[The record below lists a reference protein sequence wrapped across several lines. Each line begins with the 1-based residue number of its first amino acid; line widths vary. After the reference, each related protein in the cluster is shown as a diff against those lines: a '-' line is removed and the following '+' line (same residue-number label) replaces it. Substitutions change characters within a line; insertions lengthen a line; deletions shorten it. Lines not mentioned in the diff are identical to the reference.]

1 MPSSRNSSGSE
12 GCMSVRFSPMHI
24 LVVALLSFFAGTML
38 PSLHHHRSS
47 SSQEVPTLDA
57 DAIASIAAETACNE
71 TADLSSSSSYSSG
84 ASPWCPTATCH
95 NTDLCEPCKRRYL
108 ILLATGRS
116 GSTTLMNMMGQL
128 PSVRMAGENNDL
140 LGHLKRMEDD
150 ILENPQFVHN
160 HHGDLTDWNGPWRHN
175 PVLNGSLAC
184 VSQQMIET
192 INPPLVDRE
201 GHYIS
206 AETEESKILGFKT
219 IRLLNHME
227 EKKHDDERVAEWLG
241 NTMPCA
247 RFLVNIRSE
256 VEAQADSHSA
266 AFQKKDDVEKLRTMN
281 KRMRNLQKLLG
292 SDRAFM
298 LDSSKWTKKVSLLNE
313 ALAWLGYSEECNFT
327 KVLQFNTNGDGYD
340 NGDVDTSNLMIDSS
354 NCRHVGADVGKD
366 L

>member
-1 MPSSRNSSGSE
+1 
-12 GCMSVRFSPMHI
+12 
-24 LVVALLSFFAGTML
+24 
-38 PSLHHHRSS
+38 
-47 SSQEVPTLDA
+47 
-57 DAIASIAAETACNE
+57 
-71 TADLSSSSSYSSG
+71 
-84 ASPWCPTATCH
+84 
-95 NTDLCEPCKRRYL
+95 
-108 ILLATGRS
+108 
-116 GSTTLMNMMGQL
+116 MMGQL